1 MKKHILFLS
10 GGLKIGGVER
20 VLIEYLNN
28 IDREKY
34 KITLFLMSD
43 FGKEAVLRDEL
54 NEEIE
59 VKYIKPLELLEEKK
73 KLQQNKKNIFR
84 KLKYS
89 KFLKNEKK
97 YSYKNFSKNLAEI
110 SKVDIIIDFDRSFM
124 KYTKYMRNI
133 PKFIWIHSS
142 VIELDKCK
150 EINIKKFDRYLR
162 NYNKIVAICSEM
174 SEEIRDLYPLLS
186 KKLAVLYNPFDFD
199 RIIKKSFDRNE
210 LNNDEKKMMNDN
222 YLIAVSRIEKISKD
236 IPTLINAYNILQK
249 NGLTEKLY
257 IIGDGDEKLEIER
270 MIKEMKLEESV
281 YLLGAKKNPFI
292 WIKNSK
298 LFVHSSKFEGLSTVL
313 IEAMILEKLIVSSL
327 CKTGVKEI
335 LDNGNCG
342 LFFEVGNETEFAEQM
357 IKILSDEELQNKFKE
372 NMKEKVKEFKKEN
385 IITKFCELLESIW
398 E

>member
-1 MKKHILFLS
+1 
-10 GGLKIGGVER
+10 
-20 VLIEYLNN
+20 
-28 IDREKY
+28 
-34 KITLFLMSD
+34 
-43 FGKEAVLRDEL
+43 
-54 NEEIE
+54 
-59 VKYIKPLELLEEKK
+59 
-73 KLQQNKKNIFR
+73 
-84 KLKYS
+84 
-89 KFLKNEKK
+89 
-97 YSYKNFSKNLAEI
+97 
-110 SKVDIIIDFDRSFM
+110 
-124 KYTKYMRNI
+124 
-133 PKFIWIHSS
+133 
-142 VIELDKCK
+142 
-150 EINIKKFDRYLR
+150 
-162 NYNKIVAICSEM
+162 
-174 SEEIRDLYPLLS
+174 
-186 KKLAVLYNPFDFD
+186 
-199 RIIKKSFDRNE
+199 
-210 LNNDEKKMMNDN
+210 MMNDN

-357 IKILSDEELQNKFKE
+357 IKILNDEELQNKFKE